1 MHNTAHIRILD
12 EVNVHITGVD
22 ARIRSKMV
30 KAVEFFLPS
39 AKYSYLYKSGRW
51 NGCTSF
57 CTQGG
62 RTYINVL
69 DRLLPIL
76 QEAGYE
82 IEIEDLRQS
91 HKFEFPLVEENHNA
105 DICWPSGHRF
115 AGDAI
120 MLRDYQVDAINECLQ
135 NVQGINVLPTGSG
148 KTVLVATLSKI
159 VEVYGRSIVI
169 VPNKSLVTQ
178 TEADYRN
185 LGLDV
190 GVMYGDRKEYDRTH
204 TICTWQSLHVLD
216 KKHKD
221 ALDAD
226 QMDTFMKDL
235 VCVIVDE
242 CFHEESKV
250 LTPNGYVP
258 IKDIKTGDQ
267 VINYCETTRKFKEDT
282 VLKQYVN
289 LTTSESEHMYEL
301 EFDNGIKIQVT
312 GNHKFMT
319 NMGWCR
325 ADKLTDQHEIT
336 SYK

>member
-1 MHNTAHIRILD
+1 MDQIAHIRILD

-22 ARIRSKMV
+22 VITRSKIV

-51 NGCTSF
+51 NGCISF

-76 QEAGYE
+76 QDAGYE
-82 IEIEDLRQS
+82 IEIDDQRAH
-91 HKFEFPLVEENHNA
+91 HKFEFTPIDENYNA
-105 DICWPSGHRF
+105 DTTWPSGHRF
-115 AGDAI
+115 AGDQI
-120 MLRDYQVDAINECLQ
+120 ILRDYQVDAINDCLM
-135 NVQGINVLPTGSG
+135 NLQGINVLATGSG
-148 KTVLVATLSKI
+148 KTLITATLSKLA
-159 VEVYGRSIVI
+159 EPYGRSVVI

-204 TICTWQSLHVLD
+204 TICTWQSLNVLD

-221 ALDAD
+221 ALDAE
-226 QMDTFMKDL
+226 QMSVFMKDL
-235 VCVIVDE
+235 VCLLVDE
-242 CFHEESKV
+242 CFDGDSKV
-250 LTPNGYVP
+250 LTPHGYVP
-258 IKDIKTGDQ
+258 IKNIKAGDQ
-267 VINYCETTRKFKEDT
+267 VINYSESKKEFKIDT
-282 VLKQYVN
+282 VVKQHVN
-289 LTTSESEHMYEL
+289 LTDSSLEKMYEL
-301 EFDNGIKIQVT
+301 EFDNGVKIKVT

-319 NMGWCR
+319 DKGWCR
-325 ADKLTDQHEIT
+325 ADDLTDDHEIL
-336 SYK
+336 SH